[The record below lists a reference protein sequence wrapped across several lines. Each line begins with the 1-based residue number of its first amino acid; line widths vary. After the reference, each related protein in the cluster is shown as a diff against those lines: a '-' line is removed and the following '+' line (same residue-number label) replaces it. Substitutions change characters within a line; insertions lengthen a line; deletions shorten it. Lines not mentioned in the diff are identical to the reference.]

1 MINILIPVNKN
12 VSPVYK
18 YYSSFLN
25 RISDNLSKSNINVD
39 FVLFSDL
46 LIDQFKSGPLI
57 DGKYSANEYKSI
69 NEIENEYEFSFR
81 EILYTDLLQTSKY
94 IKKTRERKWY
104 IPDEEFI
111 EKESYKNKVNQIID
125 LFKKNKY
132 SFVFTDQSTDFEQS
146 FIEYVCKKNNIP
158 FIRYLPNFMNRAFF
172 TLYRKNEDSKIIDIA
187 IDNLDKTTVLSFIN
201 NYREGEGTSIYNS
214 NEKNLIMLKPYNKPL
229 WKRLIHKK
237 PKEYQHSANIRLKD
251 FYFKKIE
258 KGLKTFY
265 YDQYDENDDYIF
277 YGLHL
282 TTESHVALHSYPFVN
297 QVNVIETISRALPYG
312 YTLYVKPHPW
322 WEHMIGLN
330 SLKQIKNFPS
340 VKLIHPDTPIKTIL
354 KYSSGIVTLNAT
366 TGVEALVLGR
376 PVIALAK
383 VNSYTEFHPNASLC
397 TDLYDL
403 PRLIIKMI
411 NEKVNDNDTDNYMLK
426 MFKLSSII
434 RFESDR
440 FISEDDAD
448 KKAMNFSKYI
458 DVIINKYFQG
468 R

>member
-1 MINILIPVNKN
+1 
-12 VSPVYK
+12 
-18 YYSSFLN
+18 
-25 RISDNLSKSNINVD
+25 
-39 FVLFSDL
+39 
-46 LIDQFKSGPLI
+46 
-57 DGKYSANEYKSI
+57 
-69 NEIENEYEFSFR
+69 
-81 EILYTDLLQTSKY
+81 
-94 IKKTRERKWY
+94 
-104 IPDEEFI
+104 
-111 EKESYKNKVNQIID
+111 
-125 LFKKNKY
+125 
-132 SFVFTDQSTDFEQS
+132 
-146 FIEYVCKKNNIP
+146 
-158 FIRYLPNFMNRAFF
+158 
-172 TLYRKNEDSKIIDIA
+172 
-187 IDNLDKTTVLSFIN
+187 
-201 NYREGEGTSIYNS
+201 
-214 NEKNLIMLKPYNKPL
+214 
-229 WKRLIHKK
+229 
-237 PKEYQHSANIRLKD
+237 
-251 FYFKKIE
+251 
-258 KGLKTFY
+258 
-265 YDQYDENDDYIF
+265 
-277 YGLHL
+277 
-282 TTESHVALHSYPFVN
+282 
-297 QVNVIETISRALPYG
+297 
-312 YTLYVKPHPW
+312 
-322 WEHMIGLN
+322 MIGLN

-448 KKAMNFSKYI
+448 KKAMKFSKYI